1 MEKKTLKRKDRR
13 VEMSVEG
20 LKDDFAWHLRY
31 SLAKGDTRATERDE
45 YTAFAMAVRDRLVER
60 WISTQEEYARQ
71 NTKRVYY
78 MSLEFLIGRLLGNN
92 VINLKADQL
101 CREALKEY
109 GIDWNSLRDYESDA
123 GLGNGGLGRLAAC
136 YIDSMS
142 TLNLAGMGY
151 GLRYDYGIF
160 RQKIVNGCQV
170 EEPDHWL
177 KNGYPWEMARPEYMQ
192 HVNFGGQK
200 KPA

>member
-1 MEKKTLKRKDRR
+1 MEKKIRKQKDRR

-20 LKDDFAWHLRY
+20 LKEDFAWHLRY
-31 SLAKGDTRATERDE
+31 SLAKGEERATARDV
-45 YTAFAMAVRDRLVER
+45 YTAFATAVRDRLVER
-60 WISTQEEYARQ
+60 WISTQEEYSHQ

-92 VINLKADQL
+92 VINLKADRL
-101 CREALKEY
+101 CSDALKDY
-109 GIDWNSLRDYESDA
+109 GIDWNDLRDFESDA

-160 RQKIVNGCQV
+160 RQKIVNGS
-170 EEPDHWL
+170 
-177 KNGYPWEMARPEYMQ
+177 
-192 HVNFGGQK
+192 
-200 KPA
+200 